1 MPRRPDVV
9 VLLSGGLDS
18 IVLAHHALAVGRLR
32 AVAHYVYPHPAQSQE
47 RRAVSEVCRQ
57 WHLAGHYV
65 ERAEFPI
72 TLHAHGELGI
82 GVGVEG
88 PRVVPGRN
96 LVFLSHAVNYAAG
109 IGATEIWDGATAE
122 DMASYPD
129 CRPDFVATV
138 SGMAAAWGIAVRA
151 PFIDKNRAE
160 IVQIGES
167 SGAPLHAAW
176 SCYQPTP
183 TGRACGTCDSCRQD
197 TP

>member
-1 MPRRPDVV
+1 MSRRPDVV

-18 IVLAHHALAVGRLR
+18 IVLAHHALTIGRLR

-72 TLHAHGELGI
+72 TL
-82 GVGVEG
+82 
-88 PRVVPGRN
+88 
-96 LVFLSHAVNYAAG
+96 VFLSHAVNYAAG
-109 IGATEIWDGATAE
+109 IGATEVWYGATAE

-138 SGMAAAWGIAVRA
+138 SGLAAAWGIAVRA
-151 PFIDKNRAE
+151 PFIDMRRP
-160 IVQIGES
+160 QIRQLGEDC
-167 SGAPLHAAW
+167 GAPLALAW
-176 SCYQPTP
+176 SCYQPTL
-183 TGRACGTCDSCRQD
+183 TGRACGTCDSC
-197 TP
+197 TEGA